1 MTGCWTMDTDMFIA
15 KDPEE
20 LYDKDAKPL
29 VLSKV
34 AEAFAVMVQ
43 GDDPETRDASKLAL
57 VRVTGPI
64 TSLLKEAPINH
75 EFTPEQ
81 FT

>member
-1 MTGCWTMDTDMFIA
+1 M
-15 KDPEE
+15 E
-20 LYDKDAKPL
+20 AKP
-29 VLSKV
+29 VELSNE
-34 AEAFAVMVQ
+34 AEAFALTIH
-43 GDDPETRDASKLAL
+43 GANPEERDASKLAL

-64 TSLLKEAPINH
+64 TSLLKEAPINQ